1 MKNKYALLILLLLG
15 YFISACSNNE
25 EKIQNDFLFKEY
37 NQGDK
42 IVLNSVNGGSKTL
55 IRTQKGFIIEG
66 DENKVLMFDFFGT
79 FCAPCKEEALELST
93 LWKNNTKQFFIIGL
107 THFEDV
113 SDAEVKKF
121 ADDYGAYYFLSNSNE
136 NSRIIA
142 QILKD
147 INYQSMEQLP
157 FKVVLKNGIYQEL
170 TDYWNEGKKTYF
182 YLGKVPTSL
191 MQQDLNLIYGK
202 K

>member
-1 MKNKYALLILLLLG
+1 MKNKYTLLVLLLLG

-42 IVLNSVNGGSKTL
+42 IVLNNVNGGSKTL

-79 FCAPCKEEALELST
+79 FCTPCKEEALELST

-113 SDAEVKKF
+113 SDTEVKKF

-182 YLGKVPTSL
+182 YLGKIPTSL
-191 MQQDLNLIYGK
+191 MQQDLNLIYEK